1 MASFR
6 KADGS
11 RHGRGRQV
19 SSSAHSRG
27 DRDTMVVVNEM
38 KQSDIY
44 SPGTLERL
52 NLRTLGE
59 LHSSEDPVVAH
70 EAYFPASMQGRM
82 HSHARA
88 QLICATTSA
97 VDVVAGEQRWTLQ
110 PGHAAW
116 LPGGLDHS
124 VSSLA
129 AASIFR
135 SLYIRPDLASKLG
148 RQASVVGLS
157 PLLQELLQRLIEIY
171 DGHGDRKM
179 YPHLAA
185 LTLNE
190 IERAE
195 PGPEIG
201 TPVLPIPRD
210 RRLKLICNALM
221 EQPSDRRTLEEWG
234 KAAGAS
240 TRTLERLFRDET
252 EMSFNAWRQA
262 CRIAAAIPK
271 LQQGSPVQLVAWE
284 VGYDSPSAFAAIFR
298 RVVGINPTGLLTGH

>member
-1 MASFR
+1 MKGNAS
-6 KADGS
+6 ADIRDG
-11 RHGRGRQV
+11 
-19 SSSAHSRG
+19 
-27 DRDTMVVVNEM
+27 RDTTMVVNEM
-38 KQSDIY
+38 KQSDIC
-44 SPGTLERL
+44 SPSTVARL
-52 NLRTLGE
+52 NLHGLSE
-59 LHSSEDPVVAH
+59 LHCSEDPVVAH

-88 QLICATTSA
+88 QLICATTTA
-97 VDVVAGEQRWTLQ
+97 VDVVAGKRRWTLQ

-116 LPGGLDHS
+116 LPGGLNHS
-124 VSSLA
+124 VSSLE

-135 SLYIRPDLASKLG
+135 SLYIRPDLARKLG

-171 DGHGDRKM
+171 DGQGDREI

-185 LTLNE
+185 LALHE
-190 IERAE
+190 IARAE

-201 TPVLPIPRD
+201 TPVLPTPRD

-298 RVVGINPTGLLTGH
+298 RVVGINPTGMLTGH